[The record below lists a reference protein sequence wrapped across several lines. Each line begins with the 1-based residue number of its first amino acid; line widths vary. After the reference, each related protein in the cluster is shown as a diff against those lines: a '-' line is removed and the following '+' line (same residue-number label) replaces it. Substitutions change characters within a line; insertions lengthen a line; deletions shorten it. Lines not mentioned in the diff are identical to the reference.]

1 MSSLKRVNHHSLL
14 LELSLLLLCL
24 QSVLG
29 WRWSDLLR
37 FTREDF
43 DADLDNVSNETNS
56 TTTTIY
62 STTTDP
68 ITTTGAPPIPILT
81 TDAIVNIVASVLA
94 VIFLTTVLCYLMI
107 TFNQAEHRT
116 RVRTALERN
125 KQIDRQI
132 AASRARQQ
140 QKQALQQEQHTRDQ
154 DVLKVETVAVGVVE
168 ESRSLK
174 TPVHATELEPEGE
187 LASGEHEA
195 HVIHQERMAAV
206 ELEGPKDSPKVSAE
220 KEERAGGGSDKIV
233 VDFGDKTSGTS
244 STEDDDRPL
253 ISVTNSDSVMQPVLL
268 VQPAQ
273 PEEVV

>member
-1 MSSLKRVNHHSLL
+1 ML
-14 LELSLLLLCL
+14 
-24 QSVLG
+24 VL
-29 WRWSDLLR
+29 WDNFQYWAV
-37 FTREDF
+37 
-43 DADLDNVSNETNS
+43 DAH
-56 TTTTIY
+56 
-62 STTTDP
+62 
-68 ITTTGAPPIPILT
+68 G
-81 TDAIVNIVASVLA
+81 
-94 VIFLTTVLCYLMI
+94 
-107 TFNQAEHRT
+107 
-116 RVRTALERN
+116 
-125 KQIDRQI
+125 QIDRQI

-140 QKQALQQEQHTRDQ
+140 QKQALQQEQQTRNQ

-187 LASGEHEA
+187 LVLASGEHEA

-206 ELEGPKDSPKVSAE
+206 ELEGPKVSPKVSAE
-220 KEERAGGGSDKIV
+220 KEERADGGSDKIV